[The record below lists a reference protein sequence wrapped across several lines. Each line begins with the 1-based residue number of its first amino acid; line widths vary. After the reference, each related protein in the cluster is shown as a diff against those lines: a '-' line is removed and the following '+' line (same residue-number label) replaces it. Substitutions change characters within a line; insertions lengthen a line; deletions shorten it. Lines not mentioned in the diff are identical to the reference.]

1 MATSMT
7 SPGPRAWS
15 FHPWLWI
22 AAAALLMVPAAAMML
37 GAPGVAWNAFDFL
50 VMGALL
56 AAACGLV
63 ELGLRAGTGLL
74 YRAAFALAVV
84 TGFMTVWV
92 NLAVGMLASEGHPAS
107 LMFGGVL
114 AVAVVGT
121 LLARFRAPAMALA
134 MAAAGVAQLAAA
146 GVAVAMG
153 GFQMLEIVLT
163 ACFALPWFASAV
175 LFARS
180 T

>member
-7 SPGPRAWS
+7 SPGPGAWRL
-15 FHPWLWI
+15 HPWLWI
-22 AAAALLMVPAAAMML
+22 AAAALLLVPAVAMML
-37 GAPGVAWNAFDFL
+37 GAPGVAWDGFDFL

-63 ELGLRAGTGLL
+63 ELGIRAGTGAP
-74 YRAAFALAVV
+74 YRAGFALAVL

-92 NLAVGMLASEGHPAS
+92 NLAVGMLGNEGHAAN

-114 AVAVVGT
+114 AVAAVGAV
-121 LLARFRAPAMALA
+121 LARLRAPGMALA
-134 MAAAGVAQLAAA
+134 MAIAGVAQLAAT
-146 GVAVAMG
+146 GVALALG
-153 GFQMLEIVLT
+153 GFELRELVLT

-175 LFARS
+175 LFARAP
-180 T
+180 